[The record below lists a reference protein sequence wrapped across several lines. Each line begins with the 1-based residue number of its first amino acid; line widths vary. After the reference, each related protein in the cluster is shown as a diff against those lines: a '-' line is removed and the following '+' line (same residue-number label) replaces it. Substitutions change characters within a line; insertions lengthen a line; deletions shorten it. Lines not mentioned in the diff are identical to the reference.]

1 MKCKNSKLAMTT
13 SSTSGA
19 DLIAF
24 PEASPRHRQVA
35 TKAAA
40 KNKTATPSAWDDDES
55 ASLLVANP
63 VSDVGQFNQTLLG
76 YSS

>member
-1 MKCKNSKLAMTT
+1 MTT

-24 PEASPRHRQVA
+24 PEATPRLPHVA
-35 TKAAA
+35 TKADA
-40 KNKTATPSAWDDDES
+40 KNKTATPSAWDDDDAS
-55 ASLLVANP
+55 ASQLVTNP
-63 VSDVGQFNQTLLG
+63 VPAPGYFNRTLLG